1 MILYFLVD
9 FGFFDSCIAVKMFH
23 PSKLGLFKFGLMG
36 NRNKFWLNRPHIGK
50 QVLGGLILMTMMLM
64 MMILKMMPIM
74 TTKMSMKTICDV
86 INKSGSNDFV
96 NRACYYTKQRTL

>member
-1 MILYFLVD
+1 
-9 FGFFDSCIAVKMFH
+9 
-23 PSKLGLFKFGLMG
+23 
-36 NRNKFWLNRPHIGK
+36 
-50 QVLGGLILMTMMLM
+50 MTMMLM

-74 TTKMSMKTICDV
+74 TTKMSMKTICHI

>member
-1 MILYFLVD
+1 MKVD
-9 FGFFDSCIAVKMFH
+9 LNLANIEAEDLNITL
-23 PSKLGLFKFGLMG
+23 KLESE
-36 NRNKFWLNRPHIGK
+36 I
-50 QVLGGLILMTMMLM
+50 GGLILMTMMLM

>member
-1 MILYFLVD
+1 
-9 FGFFDSCIAVKMFH
+9 
-23 PSKLGLFKFGLMG
+23 
-36 NRNKFWLNRPHIGK
+36 
-50 QVLGGLILMTMMLM
+50 MTMMLM
-64 MMILKMMPIM
+64 MMILKMMRIM

>member
-36 NRNKFWLNRPHIGK
+36 NRNKFWLNRKTGTDYKGLLH
-50 QVLGGLILMTMMLM
+50 VVWGLIVSLSLGFHDHF
-64 MMILKMMPIM
+64 
-74 TTKMSMKTICDV
+74 S
-86 INKSGSNDFV
+86 F
-96 NRACYYTKQRTL
+96 

>member
-1 MILYFLVD
+1 MKVD
-9 FGFFDSCIAVKMFH
+9 LNLANIEAEDLNIT
-23 PSKLGLFKFGLMG
+23 LKFESE
-36 NRNKFWLNRPHIGK
+36 K
-50 QVLGGLILMTMMLM
+50 GGLILMTMMLM

-74 TTKMSMKTICDV
+74 TTKMNMKTICDV